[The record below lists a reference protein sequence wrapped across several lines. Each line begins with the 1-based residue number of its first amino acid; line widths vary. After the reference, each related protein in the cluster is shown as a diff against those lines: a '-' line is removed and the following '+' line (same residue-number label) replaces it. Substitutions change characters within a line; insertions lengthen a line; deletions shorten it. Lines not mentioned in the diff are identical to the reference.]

1 MHTSR
6 TAAAISS
13 GSFQTDGMAVV
24 PCSAGSLGAIAQGV
38 AGHLVHRAADVV
50 LKERRKLVMVVREA
64 PLSEVHLENMLKLA
78 RLGAVI
84 LPPMPAF
91 YNQPES
97 VEDIVDHIVARVM
110 DQFGLEADFV
120 SFADAVR
127 GWARR
132 EHVERVGLMAARPV
146 ASLSEWSPYRSL
158 VDELEVEQ
166 PRDIDDLHELI
177 TAVKTNG
184 GGDRA
189 LSDRFTT
196 IVQGFESETLLL
208 ACTELPLIAQP
219 VVGHRLVDV
228 TDLVAEEL
236 IRRWWAI
243 TAD

>member
-1 MHTSR
+1 VLVQAR
-6 TAAAISS
+6 LRLGDGYRGDADAPRVVVISEP
-13 GSFQTDGMAVV
+13 A
-24 PCSAGSLGAIAQGV
+24 LGASMDLPDTDPEVWAALEATAREIAPQCDFYAIACNTLNV
-38 AGHLVHRAADVV
+38 YDLRLAA
-50 LKERRKLVMVVREA
+50 L
-64 PLSEVHLENMLKLA
+64 
-78 RLGAVI
+78 
-84 LPPMPAF
+84 
-91 YNQPES
+91 
-97 VEDIVDHIVARVM
+97 
-110 DQFGLEADFV
+110 GLEAHFV

-158 VDELEVEQ
+158 VGELEIEQ
-166 PRDIDDLHELI
+166 PSNIDDLHELI
-177 TAVKTNG
+177 TTVKMNG

-189 LSDRFTT
+189 LSDRFST

-236 IRRWWAI
+236 TRRWSAM